1 MGSNRLFALV
11 LALAGLYLLL
21 FHIVYAPAPCVGPS
35 LCTPPSPFVSP
46 SPVVVA
52 WADLVVG
59 GVCVVLG
66 TPSGSSRAR
75 APALPKR

>member
-1 MGSNRLFALV
+1 MGSNRFFALV

-35 LCTPPSPFVSP
+35 LCVSP
-46 SPVVVA
+46 SPVTPPSPIVVA

-59 GVCVVLG
+59 GVCVLLG
-66 TPSGSSRAR
+66 ALGLFARSRAR
-75 APALPKR
+75 PA

>member
-1 MGSNRLFALV
+1 MGSNRWFALV

-21 FHIVYAPAPCVGPS
+21 FHIVYAPSPCVGPS
-35 LCTPPSPFVSP
+35 LCTPPSPVLPP

-59 GVCVVLG
+59 GVCLLLG
-66 TPSGSSRAR
+66 GLGFFARSRAR
-75 APALPKR
+75 AG